1 MKLFCAVAALAALA
15 CTASALAA
23 GLDANFGVECRTV
36 PMQGTGPS
44 DMATSNAM
52 RPSTRGARPSWA
64 MPLSNSPSRSVGGR
78 SNRAVTYPQAA
89 PSPQLFRYECG
100 SRSAQPNFAPQ
111 TGYGGQ

>member
-1 MKLFCAVAALAALA
+1 MKLLYAVTALAALA
-15 CTASALAA
+15 CMAGASAA
-23 GLDANFGVECRTV
+23 GLDANFGVECRRV
-36 PMQGTGPS
+36 PIQGTVSS
-44 DMATSNAM
+44 DTV
-52 RPSTRGARPSWA
+52 TRPSWA

-100 SRSAQPNFAPQ
+100 SRSAQPNFAPR